1 MDAWP
6 ESTGEA
12 LHTST
17 FLGNPVG
24 CAMALASLE
33 ILKRAETGDM
43 VKSAGCY
50 LESALRNMEAQG
62 IIDVRGRGM
71 MWGVELDRNAAAL
84 LGDILKAGLIMLADG
99 KEGSVLSFTPPYLIS
114 KEETDFAID
123 TIVDILA
130 HRN

>member
-1 MDAWP
+1 M
-6 ESTGEA
+6 
-12 LHTST
+12 
-17 FLGNPVG
+17 
-24 CAMALASLE
+24 
-33 ILKRAETGDM
+33 
-43 VKSAGCY
+43 
-50 LESALRNMEAQG
+50 ESALRNMEAQG

-84 LGDILKAGLIMLADG
+84 LGALLKAGLIMLADG